1 MKEHTDIDIENLA
14 KETFPNDGT
23 TAQFS
28 LRKGFVVGFKKAM
41 EQHKSNEDKVV
52 CTICETEE
60 DEEFTYGYIGLMPV
74 NFCVWCLS
82 GIQDMCEQLN
92 PYADEHLQ
100 KAIEITNE
108 YYNETSKENN
118 ESTTN

>member
-1 MKEHTDIDIENLA
+1 MKEETDIEKLA

-28 LRKGFVVGFKKAM
+28 LRKGFIVGFKKAM
-41 EQHKSNEDKVV
+41 EQQKSTEDKVV
-52 CTICETEE
+52 CTICNTDE
-60 DEEFTYGYIGLMPV
+60 DEEFTYGYIGLIPV

-82 GIQDMCEQLN
+82 GLQDMCEQLN